1 MSTVCVC
8 SMVKLWYHSFAF
20 KYTLAVVALMN
31 AGFRCFVVAFRKAGF
46 ERGIIYIKS
55 FKNYKVSCT

>member
-1 MSTVCVC
+1 
-8 SMVKLWYHSFAF
+8 
-20 KYTLAVVALMN
+20 MN

-55 FKNYKVSCT
+55 LKNYKVSCTCQV